1 MSLNTVHLRP
11 MKRANIGELVDLL
24 RRTWYADGEPQV
36 QTMVARADLEFCL
49 ARTTTAI
56 VREYRGRAG
65 GGAPGHTTR
74 KTGGRIPVNRHHK
87 AACKAM
93 LRLMRTTEGR
103 RGAHELMALGVEGE
117 LMSAT
122 ARRQGHTYDAEVIL
136 LILDRMMQG
145 SGVGAR
151 LFDGM
156 EQAFRQAGAQRYFLY
171 TNTGCNVGF
180 YDHRGLTRRI
190 ERTVPGKDGSA
201 TTYYLYDSVL

>member
-1 MSLNTVHLRP
+1 MSLNTVCLRP
-11 MKRANIGELVDLL
+11 MRRADIDALVDLL

-56 VREYRGRAG
+56 VTEYRGRAVG
-65 GGAPGHTTR
+65 VALGHINR
-74 KTGGRIPVNRHHK
+74 KTGGRFPVNRHHK

-122 ARRQGHTYDAEVIL
+122 ARRQGHTYDAEVIPADPRPYDAGL
-136 LILDRMMQG
+136 GRWCPAVRRHG
-145 SGVGAR
+145 TGV
-151 LFDGM
+151 
-156 EQAFRQAGAQRYFLY
+156 RQAGAQRYFLY
-171 TNTGCNVGF
+171 TNTGCNVG
-180 YDHRGLTRRI
+180 L
-190 ERTVPGKDGSA
+190 
-201 TTYYLYDSVL
+201 L

>member
-1 MSLNTVHLRP
+1 
-11 MKRANIGELVDLL
+11 
-24 RRTWYADGEPQV
+24 
-36 QTMVARADLEFCL
+36 
-49 ARTTTAI
+49 
-56 VREYRGRAG
+56 
-65 GGAPGHTTR
+65 
-74 KTGGRIPVNRHHK
+74 
-87 AACKAM
+87 
-93 LRLMRTTEGR
+93 
-103 RGAHELMALGVEGE
+103 
-117 LMSAT
+117 MSAT

-190 ERTVPGKDGSA
+190 ERTVSGQRRIRHHLLP
-201 TTYYLYDSVL
+201 LRFCVVSVLQHPQILERF

>member
-1 MSLNTVHLRP
+1 MSLNTVCLRP
-11 MKRANIGELVDLL
+11 MRRADIDALVDLL

-56 VREYRGRAG
+56 VAEYRGRAVG
-65 GGAPGHTTR
+65 VALGHINR
-74 KTGGRIPVNRHHK
+74 KTGGRFPVNRHHK

-93 LRLMRTTEGR
+93 LRLMRTAEGR
-103 RGAHELMALGVEGE
+103 RGAHELLVLGVEGE
-117 LMSAT
+117 RMTAT
-122 ARRQGHTYDAEVIL
+122 ARRRGHAYDAEVIL

-180 YDHRGLTRRI
+180 YDHRGLTRRV
-190 ERTVPGKDGSA
+190 ERVVRAKGRSV

>member
-1 MSLNTVHLRP
+1 MSLNTVRLRP
-11 MKRANIGELVDLL
+11 MRRADVDELVDLL
-24 RRTWYADGEPQV
+24 RCTWYADGDPQV

-56 VREYRGRAG
+56 VAEYQEHPVGVAL
-65 GGAPGHTTR
+65 GHIDR
-74 KTGGRIPVNRHHK
+74 KSGGRFPVNRHHK

-93 LRLMRTTEGR
+93 LRLMRTAEGR
-103 RGAHELMALGVEGE
+103 RGAHELMVLGVEGE
-117 LMSAT
+117 LMSVT